1 MLLTGKDIVAP
12 AYARGFAVAS
22 YNISDYGMLMA
33 VLAASEAAQSPVI
46 LLIHPDD
53 WEFVGDQFLASVF
66 AAAAS
71 SSVPVAI
78 QLDHGATVEQAAAAL
93 RHQFTSVM
101 IDGSLLPFDQN
112 MAITREVVEMA
123 HRIGVSVEGEIGTIG
138 PRDPRS
144 LEEMQDFVFADP
156 EQAKEFV
163 ETTGV
168 DLLAVAVGTAHGVYP
183 AGFVPELKLDLIA
196 RINDAIGIPLVLHG
210 GSGAVDEQVSQAVKL
225 GIAKVNISA
234 DMKTAYFTKLR
245 EVLTDPAQREPLD
258 IYPPALAVVQD
269 VVRHKAEVLGS
280 VGGAAHYDYRPA
292 GIGERRW
299 TEGAA
304 TVQH

>member
-101 IDGSLLPFDQN
+101 IDGSLLPFDEN

-144 LEEMQDFVFADP
+144 LEEMQDFVERHA
-156 EQAKEFV
+156 
-163 ETTGV
+163 
-168 DLLAVAVGTAHGVYP
+168 
-183 AGFVPELKLDLIA
+183 AGNNLPR
-196 RINDAIGIPLVLHG
+196 RI
-210 GSGAVDEQVSQAVKL
+210 
-225 GIAKVNISA
+225 
-234 DMKTAYFTKLR
+234 
-245 EVLTDPAQREPLD
+245 
-258 IYPPALAVVQD
+258 
-269 VVRHKAEVLGS
+269 
-280 VGGAAHYDYRPA
+280 
-292 GIGERRW
+292 
-299 TEGAA
+299 
-304 TVQH
+304 